1 MAASR
6 KRPMVPGARCARMC
20 TRRRPVRH
28 RLLDRPRMS
37 IQILLPAAHSAAN
50 GDRSGATTAPTLCL
64 AAPLAAARPTRIQR
78 PRRRHRRDAARY
90 DHSRPRPA
98 SLPLSSATLP
108 ATPLSGSTA
117 ARPVR
122 SDGGRRSVMR
132 CGREGRADCAPRGA
146 HAARASRRGPLRA
159 CAPVSRRSCALVVR
173 AVSRTGEV
181 CDAQCVTSD

>member
-1 MAASR
+1 
-6 KRPMVPGARCARMC
+6 MVPGAGCARMC
-20 TRRRPVRH
+20 TRRRPVCCVCSGT
-28 RLLDRPRMS
+28 DCS
-37 IQILLPAAHSAAN
+37 IVLGCPFRFYCRAAHSAAD
-50 GDRSGATTAPTLCL
+50 GDRSGATTASTLCL

-90 DHSRPRPA
+90 DHVRLRPA
-98 SLPLSSATLP
+98 SLSLSSASLP

-122 SDGGRRSVMR
+122 SGGGRRSVMR

-159 CAPVSRRSCALVVR
+159 CAPVSRRSCAPVVR
-173 AVSRTGEV
+173 AVSCTGEV